1 MVARSKRA
9 KRRALVVEQD
19 AGVRAVVREV
29 LRGRGYAVHAV
40 SSRAEG
46 FDLMDRLAPALL
58 FLDDPARER
67 ARRLVRFDP
76 PDSPDVVL
84 ADDVR
89 PERIRAW
96 LEDALS
102 A

>member
-1 MVARSKRA
+1 MVALTGARS
-9 KRRALVVEQD
+9 ALVVEQD
-19 AGVRAVVREV
+19 AGVRAIVQDV
-29 LRGRGYAVHAV
+29 LQGRGYAVHAV

-58 FLDDPARER
+58 FLDDPARAR
-67 ARRLVRFDP
+67 ARRLVRLDLP
-76 PDSPDVVL
+76 GAPDVVL

-89 PERIRAW
+89 PDMVRAW
-96 LEDALS
+96 LEEALS